1 MARRPD
7 LKGKL
12 MKLQGEIV
20 KRPTGQGWFVVAVIS
35 GCVAVL
41 SFLLVL
47 GMGEQSYGVIDPD
60 PRSWRL
66 LLILVSEYAMGLALF
81 ATAIGS
87 ILRALWF
94 LPGEEEKTLPAP
106 TGSHET

>member
-1 MARRPD
+1 
-7 LKGKL
+7 
-12 MKLQGEIV
+12 MKVQGEIV

-35 GCVAVL
+35 GCVGAL
-41 SFLLVL
+41 SFLFVL
-47 GMGEQSYGVIDPD
+47 GMKKESYGLLEPE
-60 PRSWRL
+60 PFSWRL
-66 LLILVSEYAMGLALF
+66 LFMAVSEYALGLALF